1 VAHELIHPGLA
12 SIVVVG
18 PAEAIRPQLE
28 ALGAV
33 EVVEP

>member
-1 VAHELIHPGLA
+1 VARDLIEPGRA

-28 ALGAV
+28 PFGSV
-33 EVVEP
+33 EVVKP

>member
-1 VAHELIHPGLA
+1 VAHELIHPDLT

-28 ALGAV
+28 ALGTV
-33 EVVEP
+33 EVAQP